1 MWSLLGILVVVI
13 GLVARFNPIVVVT
26 AAAIVTGLAGGLDL
40 IKIIETFGKAFNDSR
55 YISLVF
61 LVLPVIGLL
70 ERYGLQARA
79 RTLIGR
85 LRSATAGRLLL
96 AYLLIRQATAA
107 LGLLSLGGH
116 AQMVRPLIA
125 PMAEGA
131 EENLRGPLSEKR
143 SQLIRAFAA
152 SADNV
157 GAFFGEDIFIAFG
170 SVLLIQAVLEQS
182 GVIAQPLHISLWAIP
197 TAILAFGVHGARLL
211 VLDRRLAKVEPAAD
225 ASPAASETAQ

>member
-1 MWSLLGILVVVI
+1 MLSLLGILVVVV
-13 GLVARFNPIVVVT
+13 GLAARFNPIVVVT

-40 IKIIETFGKAFNDSR
+40 VTIVSTFGKAFNDSR

-79 RTLIGR
+79 RTLIGQ
-85 LRSATAGRLLL
+85 LRSATVGRLLL
-96 AYLLIRQATAA
+96 AYLFIRQVTAA

-116 AQMVRPLIA
+116 PQMVRPLIA

-131 EENLRGPLSEKR
+131 EENLRGPPGDKR
-143 SQLIRAFAA
+143 RQLIRAFSA

-170 SVLLIQAVLEQS
+170 SVLLIQAVLEQN
-182 GVIAQPLHISLWAIP
+182 GLIAAPLHISLWAIP
-197 TAILAFGVHGARLL
+197 TAILAFVVHGVRLL
-211 VLDRRLAKVEPAAD
+211 LLDRSLARPDKTSAAPEPD
-225 ASPAASETAQ
+225 Q